1 MFYGREDVFGWVQE
15 NLSGTY
21 QDNVL
26 VLYGE
31 RRTGKTSVLYQLP
44 FRLPESYAFV
54 LTDLQSIAYA
64 LTSTSDLLHAMARK
78 LSGGL
83 RKQGFELEPVDR
95 ADYADQ
101 PIEAFVDLGEVVG
114 NTAVANDR
122 RAVLIVDEFDL
133 LIEAVERGDVS
144 PFVFDCIRGLM
155 QHQDGL
161 SFIFTGAHK
170 LSAMLKNPQSILF
183 NTALRRKVSF
193 LEKDEAERLIR
204 EPVKDVLWYED
215 LAVEKI
221 LRVTAGQPYF
231 IQYICHEIVNLA
243 RQDSR
248 NFVTLRD
255 VDRSLLTTVQETTG
269 IIRHSYMSLLRDEQV
284 ALTAMAAITDDGRPF
299 VGLEDIAETLRHDH
313 VAVNK
318 RDMFDT
324 LRQLVDR
331 DFIVERRGE
340 GTERQYGFAMDLV
353 RIWLEQNDEYSRL
366 VEELRDE
373 SQA

>member
-1 MFYGREDVFGWVQE
+1 
-15 NLSGTY
+15 
-21 QDNVL
+21 
-26 VLYGE
+26 
-31 RRTGKTSVLYQLP
+31 
-44 FRLPESYAFV
+44 
-54 LTDLQSIAYA
+54 
-64 LTSTSDLLHAMARK
+64 MARK
-78 LSGGL
+78 LSSGL
-83 RKQGFELEPVDR
+83 RKQGLELEPVER
-95 ADYADQ
+95 EDYADQ
-101 PIEAFVDLGEVVG
+101 PIEAFVDLGEAVG
-114 NTAVANDR
+114 NTAVAANR

-204 EPVKDVLWYED
+204 EPVKEVLWYED

-284 ALTAMAAITDDGRPF
+284 ALTAMAAIADDGRPF

-313 VAVNK
+313 VTVNK
-318 RDMFDT
+318 RDLYDT

-373 SQA
+373 SHA